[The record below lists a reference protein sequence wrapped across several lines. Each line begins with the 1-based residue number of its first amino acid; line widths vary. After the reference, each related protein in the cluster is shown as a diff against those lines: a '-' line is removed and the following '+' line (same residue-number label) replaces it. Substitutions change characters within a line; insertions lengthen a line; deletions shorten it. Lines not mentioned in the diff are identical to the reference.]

1 MRAAVVGLIVVFS
14 CLCAYAETVVS
25 GDISKITFDTIGN
38 PFIVDT
44 GAEIPQG
51 KTVVIPEGCVLLFKE
66 FAGLTVKGS
75 IAINGTEAH
84 PVVLS
89 SIHDT
94 ACQHGSSQPPNPF
107 DWNGITIDKDAEH
120 VDLRHFK
127 LMYSV
132 FGLKSQKE
140 NISVAAGLFKAN
152 GQFHFSIN
160 EHIQYVQDN
169 VPYSY
174 PPRKLDA
181 DLTIRSEPSGAA
193 VYVDGKIFQ
202 ASGTPATLTNL
213 YPGRHAI
220 SVCKDGFDAFQEVV
234 LEAGE
239 SREVTLALKK
249 SHRTLCVSTTPPNAE
264 VYVNKT
270 PGRKTEPEATTPA
283 TLKNLE
289 YVQPRI
295 TVFKKGFADTCFSV
309 DLRPWNITH
318 VNVGLRSADSK
329 TATAQQSLVND
340 RWKVRVGRCALLASP
355 ILLAGGGVLLYLAQK
370 DYKVANNADYFLSN
384 TIVDSGDRYTAARKQ
399 YDDATRN
406 GNTKTGGGFSLLGL
420 GVLAGGVGIVL
431 FF

>member
-1 MRAAVVGLIVVFS
+1 MRAAKSGLIVVIS
-14 CLCAYAETVVS
+14 CLCISAETTVS
-25 GDISKITFDTIGN
+25 GDVSKIPFDSTGN
-38 PFIVDT
+38 PFIVESE
-44 GAEIPQG
+44 AVVPQG
-51 KTVVIPEGCVLLFKE
+51 KTVVISEGCVLLFAE
-66 FAGLTVKGS
+66 YSGLTVNGS
-75 IAINGTEAH
+75 IAINGTDAH
-84 PVVLS
+84 PVILS

-94 ACQHGSSQPPNPF
+94 AYRHGSSQPPNPF
-107 DWNGITIDKDAEH
+107 DWNGITIDKNAGH

-132 FGLKSQKE
+132 FGLRSQKE
-140 NISVAAGLFKAN
+140 NISVAGGLFKAN

-169 VPYSY
+169 IPYSY
-174 PPRKLDA
+174 PSRKLDA

-193 VYVDGKIFQ
+193 VYVDGKISQ

-239 SREVTLALKK
+239 SRDVTLALKK
-249 SHRTLCVSTTPPNAE
+249 SHKTLCVSTTPPNAE

-270 PGRKTEPEATTPA
+270 PSKKVEPDAVTPA
-283 TLKNLE
+283 TLKNLA
-289 YVQPRI
+289 YAQPRI
-295 TVFKKGFADTCFSV
+295 TVFKKGYIDTSFSV

-329 TATAQQSLVND
+329 TAASQQTLIND
-340 RWKVRVGRCALLASP
+340 RWKVRVGRCALVASP
-355 ILLAGGGVLLYLAQK
+355 ILLAGAGVLLYLAQK

-384 TIVDSGDRYTAARKQ
+384 TIVDSGERYNAMRKQ
-399 YDDATRN
+399 YDDATRK
-406 GNTKTGGGFSLLGL
+406 GDLKSGGGFSLLGL
-420 GVLAGGVGIVL
+420 GVLAGGVGITL